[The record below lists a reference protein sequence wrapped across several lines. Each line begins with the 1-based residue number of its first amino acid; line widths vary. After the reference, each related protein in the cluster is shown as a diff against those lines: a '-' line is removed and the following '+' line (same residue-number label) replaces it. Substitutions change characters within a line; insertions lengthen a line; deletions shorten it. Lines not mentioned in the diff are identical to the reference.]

1 MSNAEQVG
9 RLCEEFVASYEV
21 DRSRMAV
28 VFSPYRIC
36 PLGARIDHQGGHVT
50 AMALDCG
57 TWLAF
62 APLDTPEV
70 AMRSLNYAGEVRFRL
85 DDVPARR
92 DGDWG
97 NYVRGAVLALQQHY
111 RLTTGLAGITQGRV
125 SEGGLSSSASVGVA
139 YLLALEHVNELHVEV
154 ERNIAMERQIEN
166 DYLGLRIGILD
177 QSAILLSRRDHL
189 TFIDCARVRHEVIPR
204 SGEMPPFAI
213 VIVFS
218 GVRKSL
224 EGTDYNRRVD
234 ECVEAARTL
243 LRAAGRGAVPPLLG
257 NVAPEI
263 YAAHRHELHGP
274 FAQRTAHFFSEME
287 RVRRGVD
294 AWRQGDLGLFGKL
307 IAESGASSIDNY
319 ECGSPPLVDLYHRLI
334 GTDGVL
340 GIVSAA
346 RVFAAAAWP
355 WSNRNGQTRW
365 PRRSGAAMPA
375 SFPTWRIT
383 PGP

>member
-1 MSNAEQVG
+1 MPGKFDSDWTTC
-9 RLCEEFVASYEV
+9 R
-21 DRSRMAV
+21 R
-28 VFSPYRIC
+28 
-36 PLGARIDHQGGHVT
+36 GATVIGGI
-50 AMALDCG
+50 
-57 TWLAF
+57 TW
-62 APLDTPEV
+62 
-70 AMRSLNYAGEVRFRL
+70 
-85 DDVPARR
+85 
-92 DGDWG
+92 
-97 NYVRGAVLALQQHY
+97 RGAVLALQQHY

-274 FAQRTAHFFSEME
+274 FS
-287 RVRRGVD
+287 RRARRISFRKWSARAARSRRLAAGC
-294 AWRQGDLGLFGKL
+294 
-307 IAESGASSIDNY
+307 SGAVRQADRGIGREFY
-319 ECGSPPLVDLYHRLI
+319 RQLRMRL
-334 GTDGVL
+334 
-340 GIVSAA
+340 
-346 RVFAAAAWP
+346 AAAGRPLPPAD
-355 WSNRNGQTRW
+355 RHG
-365 PRRSGAAMPA
+365 RRSGGARFSGRGFSRLLPGLGRTATGRRGGRGGQAAAMPA